1 MKKTI
6 CTVIASMLAVC
17 AFAQEIKVKN
27 GEVKLDDKT
36 VAYVEG
42 KKQIFDV
49 LSLDKQYSVNAEL
62 KFLESTG
69 KRWMVLK
76 SATSGKTN
84 EVDYKKFNPLNQ
96 QKSAIEAFID
106 KGFLSA
112 EGLNIEAIENFINGE
127 SSGVASKIKEEANG
141 ANDKKKRIEKYQV
154 TIDDSGAIYSAISKD
169 ANNNNKQIGNI
180 KVASTTALGVQ
191 KYEVYDLDNKLIATW
206 YNMSTKHPGYD
217 KFLYEELITFDNKVI
232 KIKYESS
239 GANLQYKIGLD
250 KTALNIVNE
259 LIDSGYV
266 LQHQGTAQKK

>member
-42 KKQIFDV
+42 KKQVFDV

-217 KFLYEELITFDNKVI
+217 KFLYEELITFDNKVT

>member
-42 KKQIFDV
+42 KKQVFDV
-49 LSLDKQYSVNAEL
+49 LSLDKQYTVNAEL

>member
-42 KKQIFDV
+42 KKQVFDV

>member
-42 KKQIFDV
+42 KKQVFDV

-180 KVASTTALGVQ
+180 KVVSTTALGVQ

>member
-1 MKKTI
+1 
-6 CTVIASMLAVC
+6 MLAVC

-42 KKQIFDV
+42 KKQVFDV

-180 KVASTTALGVQ
+180 KVVSTTALGVQ